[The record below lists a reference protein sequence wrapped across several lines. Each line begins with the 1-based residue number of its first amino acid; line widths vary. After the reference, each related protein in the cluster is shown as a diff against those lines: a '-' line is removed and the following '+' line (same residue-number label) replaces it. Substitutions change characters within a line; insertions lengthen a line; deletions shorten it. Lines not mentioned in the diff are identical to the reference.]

1 MARLAA
7 SIKKLLQGISDG
19 ACVSDSRGR
28 LLYINPAAEALL
40 GVTAAK
46 CAGQSLCGML
56 CARFPNPEQ
65 RCAAAH
71 CPLRR
76 RGGGGTSFTIEGRFA
91 AGGTE
96 LKKTGTTLNIRCL
109 RLPPSRRC
117 AETTGARLTL
127 LTDVSARAAEEKRR
141 EDWRAMAVHDLRA
154 PLTNIYAVLRELQ
167 MEAAE
172 TPPPP
177 PDAEMLEISVR
188 NCRRMIGMLELYLAV
203 ARFDACMMP
212 VTSSALDLDAFIREC
227 VREQSS
233 LAEERGIEVVVDA
246 APGLKALG
254 DPQLLGR
261 ALQNLLNNALKF
273 SAKDGRVT
281 IKAGR
286 DASGRPAIS
295 IRDSGPGIDP
305 KDLAFIFDRYAQ
317 AGGAGRKEGTG
328 TGLGLTFC
336 RQAVAA
342 MRGELTV
349 ESKPG
354 EGSLFTVALL
364 DAAPALN
371 GSRRRGPAF
380 LNGTAPR

>member
-7 SIKKLLQGISDG
+7 SIKRLLQGMSDG
-19 ACVSDSRGR
+19 SCVSDSRGR

-40 GVTAAK
+40 GVSGAK
-46 CAGQSLCGML
+46 WKGQSLCGLL
-56 CARFPNPEQ
+56 CARLTDPDK

-76 RGGGGTSFTIEGRFA
+76 RGGGGSSFTIEGRFG
-91 AGGTE
+91 AGA
-96 LKKTGTTLNIRCL
+96 TLNVRCL

-117 AETTGARLTL
+117 AETTGARLTF

-246 APGLKALG
+246 APGLKALA

-286 DASGRPAIS
+286 DATGRPAIT

-364 DAAPALN
+364 DAAPVLN
-371 GSRRRGPAF
+371 GARR
-380 LNGTAPR
+380 